1 MRKTKRFT
9 NQTLERFKKNNRG
22 MGIFENYS
30 GWHQVTRSDPSSRG
44 LSHIQKLNGRQV
56 DLLSNGELV
65 CVFFASMINV
75 VIDIREQFPL
85 SLQSSRHELYEYDS
99 QICKDFAGTIE
110 LAQELN
116 VKHPLIRGGGETN
129 HWVMTTDLLLT
140 LEENGLKKML
150 AVSVK
155 PLAKLSKR
163 ALELQS
169 IERTYWEI
177 RNVEWILITPEQ
189 YDHRVALRLRDSAPW
204 VFGET
209 SSKEDI
215 EKAFVMASE
224 MQGQPLQNVIL
235 KLGMKLYSQ
244 EAALR
249 AFWQGVWGGKI
260 LLDLRRGWRPHES
273 LRLLTP
279 KEFSELNPLLARRT
293 QWI

>member
-9 NQTLERFKKNNRG
+9 PKTIERFKKKNRG
-22 MGIFENYS
+22 KGIYINYS
-30 GWHQVTRSDPSSRG
+30 GWHQVTRGDPSSRG

-65 CVFFASMINV
+65 CVFFASMIKD

-85 SLQSSRHELYEYDS
+85 SLETSTHELYEYDS
-99 QICKDFAGTIE
+99 TYCKDFSGTLN
-110 LAQELN
+110 LAQELGI
-116 VKHPLIRGGGETN
+116 KHPPLRGDGKTM

-140 LEENGLKKML
+140 LEVNGLKKML

-155 PLAKLSKR
+155 PLEKLSKR

-169 IERTYWEI
+169 LERTYWEI
-177 RNVEWILITPEQ
+177 RNVEWILITPKQ
-189 YDHRVALRLRDSAPW
+189 YDQRVALRLRDSTPW
-204 VFGET
+204 ALGER

-215 EKAFVMASE
+215 EKATAMASE
-224 MQGQPLQNVIL
+224 MQGQPMHKVIL
-235 KLGMKLYSQ
+235 KLGMKMSSQ

-249 AFWQGVWGGKI
+249 AFWQAVWGGKI
-260 LLDLRRGWRPHES
+260 MLDLRRGWRPHEP
-273 LRLLTP
+273 LRLLNT